1 MNIVIAS
8 DSYKGSL
15 SSMEAGEACKEGILR
30 VMPEASVT
38 VKPMADGGEGTVT
51 ALVDALGGSWHSKAV
66 HDPFGNMTEAT
77 YAVSSDGGTAVME
90 MAEAS
95 GIHYSDCVPQ
105 SVLRASTYGT
115 GELILDALD
124 QGVREFIVGI
134 GGSAT
139 NDAGTGMLRALGV
152 SFLDTQG
159 KELPEG
165 GAALTKLAAIE
176 LEGMDVRLKECR
188 FRIACDVENPL
199 TGPNGASAVYG
210 PQKGA
215 GEEEVALLDRALK
228 QFAEVAEDTL
238 KMDLDRPAG
247 AGAAGGLGAA
257 FLGFLPSDLEK
268 GAVIVS
274 DVTNLAESLKEADLV
289 ITGEGGIN
297 HQTVYGKTPIHVAKL
312 AKELRNDVPVI
323 ALCGCI
329 EPGYETV
336 FDGGIDAVFSTVD
349 RPGRLQDLQKTAA
362 ENVARTAENVAR
374 LMKFC

>member
-15 SSMEAGEACKEGILR
+15 SSLEAGEACKEGILR
-30 VMPEASVT
+30 VMPDANVT

-51 ALVDALGGSWHSKAV
+51 ALVDAVGGSWMQQTV
-66 HDPFGNMTEAT
+66 HNPFGEKTDAS
-77 YAVSSDGGTAVME
+77 YAVSADGKTAVME

-95 GIHYSDCVPQ
+95 GIHYSACGPQ
-105 SVLRASTYGT
+105 DVLHASTYGT

-124 QGVREFIVGI
+124 LGVREFIIGI

-139 NDAGTGMLRALGV
+139 NDAGTGMLRALGA
-152 SFLDTQG
+152 SFRNQEG
-159 KELPEG
+159 EELPEG
-165 GAALTKLAAIE
+165 GAALADLAAIE
-176 LEGMDVRLKECR
+176 LEGLDDRLKECR

-199 TGPNGASAVYG
+199 TGPDGASAIYG

-215 GEEEVALLDRALK
+215 GEEEVAVLDRALK
-228 QFAEVAEDTL
+228 QFAEVAQKTL
-238 KMDLDRPAG
+238 GMDLDRPAG

-257 FLGFLPSDLEK
+257 FLGFLPSSLEK
-268 GAVIVS
+268 GAVIVA
-274 DVTNLAESLKEADLV
+274 DVTDLAESLQQADLV

-312 AKELRNDVPVI
+312 AKEQRTDVPVI
-323 ALCGCI
+323 ALCGCV

-336 FDGGIDAVFSTVD
+336 FNAGIDAVFSTVD
-349 RPGRLQDLQKTAA
+349 KAAELEELQEHAA
-362 ENVARTAENVAR
+362 ENVARTAENIAR